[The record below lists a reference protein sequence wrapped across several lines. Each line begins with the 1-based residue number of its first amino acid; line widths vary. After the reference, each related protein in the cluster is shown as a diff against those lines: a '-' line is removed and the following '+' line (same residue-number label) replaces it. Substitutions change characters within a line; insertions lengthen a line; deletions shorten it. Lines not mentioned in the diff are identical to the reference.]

1 MSLRFSVK
9 NEVEKFKILFILI
22 VQFLKPISCY
32 AQTPFQRRKGGVGCL
47 DYCEYYHPKIHL
59 LMYETFLSSYCALM
73 HIGLLDFG
81 TN

>member
-1 MSLRFSVK
+1 MPKRHF
-9 NEVEKFKILFILI
+9 
-22 VQFLKPISCY
+22 
-32 AQTPFQRRKGGVGCL
+32 KGGRGGLGCL